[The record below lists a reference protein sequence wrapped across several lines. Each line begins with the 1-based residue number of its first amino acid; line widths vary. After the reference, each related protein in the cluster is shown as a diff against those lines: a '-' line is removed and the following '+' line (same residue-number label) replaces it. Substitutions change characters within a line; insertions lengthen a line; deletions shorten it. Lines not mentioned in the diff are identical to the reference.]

1 MQRTMPA
8 RSRVVLRAVRAAA
21 AFEDHHIAA
30 AVGAKAENVAIALGH
45 MNPRGVCDTVAAHA
59 TRGDHRL
66 CPPPLRR
73 LWAMTHAHEP
83 HAGDLRAATQ
93 AQRLPHAGELFAA
106 AGAAMW
112 AARHAA
118 CANVVGA
125 AEASLRV
132 SAPAGALRRVW
143 GSLNFDT
150 MSLSAFDH
158 AGASPVCP
166 PAVLA
171 ALVNG
176 SSGIAAKAVAANR
189 ACPPDVLENA
199 ATHRLW
205 VVRAAAA
212 AHRRCPGVLF
222 EGLVADFEVLVAA
235 AAAANAACTEPAVRF
250 AAARTA
256 DSGGRFADR
265 VRAAAATNPGCP
277 PDVLERLAAAR
288 SPMVAAAAGSNVACP
303 PEGLERL
310 AVSEHTEAR
319 AAAASNP
326 SCPPDV
332 LKRLGDDS
340 WVEVTQRAA
349 ANHAC
354 PPELLERF
362 AHRPSVAAQALS
374 NPSCPRS
381 VVVAAAT
388 DRGLW
393 RRRLAAASNPAC
405 PSEVLAELV
414 NDQDPKVAAKARQTV
429 DAVSVTLARS

>member
-8 RSRVVLRAVRAAA
+8 RSRAVLRAVRTAA

-30 AVGAKAENVAIALGH
+30 AIGVKAESVATALRH
-45 MNPRGVCDTVAAHA
+45 MNPRGVCDAVAAHA

-73 LWAMTHAHEP
+73 LWATIQAQRLS
-83 HAGDLRAATQ
+83 HAGDLFT
-93 AQRLPHAGELFAA
+93 A

-118 CANVVGA
+118 CANELGA

-132 SAPAGALRRVW
+132 SAPAGVLRRGWESVN
-143 GSLNFDT
+143 LDT
-150 MSLSAFDH
+150 MTMSAIDQ
-158 AGASPVCP
+158 AGANPACP
-166 PAVLA
+166 PAVIA

-176 SSGIAAKAVAANR
+176 SSGMVAHAVAANR
-189 ACPPDVLENA
+189 SCPPGVLQNA
-199 ATHRLW
+199 ATHQLW
-205 VVRAAAA
+205 TVRAAAA
-212 AHRRCPGVLF
+212 AHQRCPGVLF
-222 EGLVADFEVLVAA
+222 EGLVADFEPPVAA
-235 AAAANAACTEPAVRF
+235 AAAANAACPEPAVRF
-250 AAARTA
+250 AAARA
-256 DSGGRFADR
+256 ADR

-277 PDVLERLAAAR
+277 SDVLGCLAEDR
-288 SPMVAAAAGSNVACP
+288 SAVVATAVGSNVACP
-303 PEGLERL
+303 PEALERL
-310 AVSEHTEAR
+310 AVSKHTAAR

-340 WVEVTQRAA
+340 WVEVAQQAA

-354 PPELLERF
+354 PPELLERY
-362 AHRPSVAAQALS
+362 AHRPSVAAQALA
-374 NPSCPRS
+374 NPSCPRA

-388 DRGLW
+388 DRELW
-393 RRRLAAASNPAC
+393 RRRMAAASNPTC

-414 NDQDPKVAAKARQTV
+414 NDKDPQVAAKARQTV
-429 DAVSVTLARS
+429 DAVSATLARS